1 MHSTCDCALAANRH
15 ETRKFHKY
23 PESCRAKAIFVTL
36 IALITLF
43 ANARLYDS
51 ISCLKCA
58 KNTHLACRH
67 KRNLSQIAFQFVINC
82 ANGRH
87 TAHVIASVACRKQPP
102 CLPWVPIERH
112 TCTHSNMCCI
122 RTHSCRRRR
131 RRRSRVAYNNY
142 NIYSNRMPYW
152 RLSRLCCCSHN
163 THQQSGAVLKCA
175 GILNSNKH

>member
-43 ANARLYDS
+43 ANAWLYDS
-51 ISCLKCA
+51 LSCLKCA
-58 KNTHLACRH
+58 KNTHLACGH
-67 KRNLSQIAFQFVINC
+67 KRNLSKIAFQFVINC
-82 ANGRH
+82 ANGRTLSRLSPVGNLHH
-87 TAHVIASVACRKQPP
+87 TQPP

-112 TCTHSNMCCI
+112 TCTHSNMCM
-122 RTHSCRRRR
+122 RTQSCR

>member
-1 MHSTCDCALAANRH
+1 MRFGCKQAY

-23 PESCRAKAIFVTL
+23 PESCRGKGNFRDFDCAYYTIRER
-36 IALITLF
+36 
-43 ANARLYDS
+43 ARLYDS
-51 ISCLKCA
+51 ISCPKCA
-58 KNTHLACRH
+58 KNTHLACGH
-67 KRNLSQIAFQFVINC
+67 KRNLSKIAFQFVINC
-82 ANGRH
+82 ANGRTLSRLSPVGNLHH
-87 TAHVIASVACRKQPP
+87 TQPP

-112 TCTHSNMCCI
+112 TCTHSNMCM
-122 RTHSCRRRR
+122 RTHSCR

-152 RLSRLCCCSHN
+152 RLSRLCCCCCSHN